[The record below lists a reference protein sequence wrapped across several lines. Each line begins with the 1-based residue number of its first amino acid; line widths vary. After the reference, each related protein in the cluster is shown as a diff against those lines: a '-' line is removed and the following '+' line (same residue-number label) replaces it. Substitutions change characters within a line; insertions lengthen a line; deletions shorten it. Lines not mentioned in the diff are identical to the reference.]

1 MSKKSR
7 LAFGRVMMVCLPTLR
22 AQMQPLLTNLAE
34 QMVSK
39 LQAEILAGSGGVRST
54 SIDGMTINV
63 SRRDLL
69 KELTHWQK
77 VVARENGTRPTALT
91 IDLSNAATDVD

>member
-1 MSKKSR
+1 
-7 LAFGRVMMVCLPTLR
+7 MMVMPTNITR
-22 AQMQPLLTNLAE
+22 KDATASTPTFAE
-34 QMVSK
+34 QMVTK

-77 VVARENGTRPTALT
+77 VVARQKGTRPTALT
-91 IDLSNAATDVD
+91 IDLSNAATDID